1 MNGKVSKLLRR
12 VTARITASEQ
22 RLNTNNRT
30 ISAFKKAWNNTPRPD
45 RFKLKIRYKALV
57 A

>member
-45 RFKLKIRYKALV
+45 RFKLKIQYKALV